1 MKGFAKEW
9 MRSMEQERT
18 GMSLE
23 VVDNN
28 LTIPRSTEEIRYAVS
43 TKSLLRFG
51 APFKYG
57 KQ

>member
-1 MKGFAKEW
+1 MKGFVMKRI
-9 MRSMEQERT
+9 RSMEQERT

-28 LTIPRSTEEIRYAVS
+28 LTIPRSTEEIRSSVS
-43 TKSLLRFG
+43 TKSLLCFG